1 MNARKAENQV
11 LFKSFEAQ
19 EWKSAFTH
27 FYMRLAFILLLLD
40 KCFNRWPLR
49 PGMRCAEACPHCPI
63 SQLLKAFTEIAR
75 CFAIDCG

>member
-40 KCFNRWPLR
+40 KCFKVAEHSFQVPMPNSPL
-49 PGMRCAEACPHCPI
+49 
-63 SQLLKAFTEIAR
+63 L
-75 CFAIDCG
+75 